1 MSFLEHLEELR
12 QRIITVLVIWA
23 VAAISSYAFVGKI
36 LKFIFAPLS
45 PFQQKPVFTRP
56 MEPFMVTLAV
66 CALAGSLVALP
77 VFMAEL
83 WLFVSPGLTP
93 KERQFSRW
101 IILSLVVFTLV
112 GMAFGFFL
120 LVPLSLKILLGF
132 SQGVMLP
139 FLSASSYLM
148 FVAIITIGLGVV
160 FNLPVA
166 ISALAALGIVKPETL
181 VENRRLA
188 VVGAVVVAAVITPT
202 TDVITQLLL
211 AGPLVILY
219 EIGIIF
225 ARIFSRQSLQN

>member
-1 MSFLEHLEELR
+1 
-12 QRIITVLVIWA
+12 
-23 VAAISSYAFVGKI
+23 
-36 LKFIFAPLS
+36 
-45 PFQQKPVFTRP
+45 
-56 MEPFMVTLAV
+56 MVTLAV

-120 LVPLSLKILLGF
+120 LVPLSLKILLSF